1 MRAVQNRLASIFGHL
16 AALSFR
22 FLVVTIWEW
31 RTMIGLDMLRRI
43 FMLPAFFFAPL
54 CSHKRAHNPFSS
66 SFTLLLQQWPVG
78 KPSCVHSL
86 MMLSHKA
93 HCNLC
98 SNFDSG
104 SWHAVDGLFWLLGSQ
119 RFGDL
124 TFVRLFLKDEAK
136 CALLPMLLCHLMRH

>member
-1 MRAVQNRLASIFGHL
+1 MHPCFAI
-16 AALSFR
+16 
-22 FLVVTIWEW
+22 
-31 RTMIGLDMLRRI
+31 RTMCLLDSGLLGNRASPLACTG
-43 FMLPAFFFAPL
+43 FLFFFFVCVCVCVMSFSATL